1 MYSRP
6 TKIQRKLCVESVDL
20 TLVTDEPVALL
31 ARMKKVG
38 KIVLNKWKGNITLPN
53 VIVHVDN
60 KLTKMRNFRN
70 VQTRHPGFFET
81 VDFVYKLEFESVVCL
96 KPNTWLSDLAIFL
109 WLKKTM
115 EIYATEVVISEL
127 NQIFLLV
134 VFCQSMIFD
143 PRAFMSWTHS
153 VPKCCSIRQM
163 ATICPPMNCSS
174 SPPARRPCIALS
186 TSTTDTGSC
195 WFCAA

>member
-20 TLVTDEPVALL
+20 TLVTDEPVAPL
-31 ARMKKVG
+31 ARKKTVG
-38 KIVLNKWKGNITLPN
+38 KIVLNKGKGNITLPN

-70 VQTRHPGFFET
+70 AQTRHPGFFET
-81 VDFVYKLEFESVVCL
+81 VDFVFKLEFESVVCL
-96 KPNTWLSDLAIFL
+96 KPNTIFE

-115 EIYATEVVISEL
+115 EIYAMEVAISEL

-195 WFCAA
+195 